1 MKLQNEVN
9 NVVRSDDFEQSNYTI
24 EASAKAFSI
33 LSDGLYSNKIRAV
46 IRELST
52 NAYDAHVEAGKPKV
66 PFNVTMPDR
75 FNPHFAIR
83 DFGTGLSHEDCM
95 NLYTTYFG
103 STKTNTNDAVGCLGL
118 GSKSPFAY
126 TDSFIVTSYHNG
138 KVRVYNSFKDE
149 HNKPVFALMSEDDTT
164 EANGLHVLFS
174 VDTDDVHEFE
184 QEAKEVYKHFK
195 VKPNFNSDIEI
206 EEFDYVFTGSTWG
219 LVNKDAQRRWDIKA
233 KAIMGQVAYDLDGE
247 QFSDNEIVTAV
258 LKSNVHI
265 HFAIGDVD
273 ITPSRESL
281 SYNEYTKKAIIE
293 ACEFIIEELK
303 ETLGESFDDCPT
315 HWDARIKY
323 KNFRREGG
331 NLNEII
337 RSFSDDIKWNGK
349 DLFDD
354 AYDRVYAPKKT
365 VPDFNGGDMEVPK
378 YKMRKMYRDFWKTA
392 ISCDDVEFIRFD
404 NGTKNIVLILDDL
417 KRGSV
422 ARTRKYAKEQL
433 GDKHDREKN
442 KFEYYLISGGDK
454 EAIMKWL
461 GCTEEHLILAS
472 SLASPTR
479 SKSNNS
485 GASYRSKV
493 CVWDYSRG
501 QWKDV
506 EVDMKEGGLY
516 FEINRYEI
524 VGRDGNRMGDWNNIR
539 KFNELLVDIGC
550 EIDEEVPIYGIKS
563 QELKKKKFNAE
574 GQWTSYFEYMQS
586 AYNDRITEVLEW
598 NVEHIAW
605 RQHETSE
612 RELVANWLSEVDNL
626 PEEIR
631 EYVDDYKWYRS
642 NEKLWVA
649 MSSLKRHLG
658 LGRGLQDDVDVDP
671 IEWNNRESK
680 ITETFP
686 VLNYTQLHSYYDNEA
701 ERDIRKAHILDYI
714 KLVLSSK

>member
-46 IRELST
+46 IRELSK
-52 NAYDAHVEAGKPKV
+52 NDYDAHVEAGKPKV

-75 FNPHFAIR
+75 FNPYFAIR

-174 VDTDDVHEFE
+174 VDTDDVQEFE
-184 QEAKEVYKHFK
+184 EEAKEVYKYFK

-206 EEFDYVFTGSTWG
+206 EDFDYILTGSTWG
-219 LVNKDAQRRWDIKA
+219 LLNTNKQRRWDIKA
-233 KAIMGQVAYDLDGE
+233 KAIMGQVAYDLDVE
-247 QFSDNEIVTAV
+247 QFSDNETVTAV
-258 LKSNVHI
+258 LRTNLHI

-281 SYNEYTKKAIIE
+281 SYNEYTKKAIVE
-293 ACEFIIEELK
+293 ACEFVIEEMK
-303 ETLGESFDDCPT
+303 ETLGESFDGCPT

-331 NLNEII
+331 HLSEIVKT
-337 RSFSDDIKWNGK
+337 FSDKIQWNGK

-354 AYDRVYAPKKT
+354 AYDRLYAPKKT
-365 VPDFNGGDMEVPK
+365 IQDVTGADMEVPK
-378 YKMRKMYRDFWKTA
+378 YKMRKLHRENWKAT
-392 ISCDDVEFIRFD
+392 INCDDIDYIRFD
-404 NGTKNIVLILDDL
+404 SGTKDIVLILDDL
-417 KRGSV
+417 KRGAVSR
-422 ARTRKYAKEQL
+422 AKNYAKGQL

-442 KFEYYLISGGDK
+442 KFDYYLISDGDK
-454 EAIMKWL
+454 QSVMKWL

-479 SKSNNS
+479 AKSSNS

-493 CVWDYSRG
+493 CVWDYYRG
-501 QWKDV
+501 QWKDT
-506 EVDMKEGGLY
+506 EVDMEEGGLY

-524 VGRDGNRMGDWNNIR
+524 VGRDGNRMGDWNNIKR
-539 KFNELLVDIGC
+539 FNELLADIGC

-563 QELKKKKFNAE
+563 QELKKKKFNAD
-574 GQWTSYFEYMQS
+574 GQWTSYFDYMQS
-586 AYNDRITEVLEW
+586 AYNDRIAEVLEW

-605 RQHETSE
+605 RQHENASK
-612 RELVANWLSEVDNL
+612 ELVANWLSEVDNL
-626 PEEIR
+626 PEEIQ

-649 MSSLKRHLG
+649 MSALKRHLG
-658 LGRGLQDDVDVDP
+658 LGRGLQDDVTVDP
-671 IEWNNRESK
+671 DEWDKRESK
-680 ITETFP
+680 ITDTFP
-686 VLNYTQLHSYYDNEA
+686 VLNYTELHSYYDNEA
-701 ERDIRKAHILDYI
+701 ERDIRKAHILDYV
-714 KLVLSSK
+714 KLVLTNN